1 MLTVGFSQRIF
12 LRRAPTDMRKSF
24 DALAGLVRLEF
35 ADDPLSGDAFVFVGK
50 AMNRVKILVFD
61 RSGFWVLAKRLSAG
75 RFGVAG
81 QWRSAGAAG
90 RSAGAAGRSAG
101 EGARVELSPVE
112 LQLLLEG
119 IEIRDACYRP
129 QYRHPV
135 NPRMSAL
142 PVG

>member
-1 MLTVGFSQRIF
+1 MLTVGFPQRIF

-24 DALAGLVRLEF
+24 DSLAGLVRLEF

-61 RSGFWVLAKRLSAG
+61 RSGFWVLAKRLSSG

-90 RSAGAAGRSAG
+90 QSAG

-119 IEIRDACYRP
+119 IEIRAARYRP

-135 NPRMSAL
+135 NSRMSAL

>member
-90 RSAGAAGRSAG
+90 RSAG